1 MQILDFRSSAFHLAE
16 FFLNQKSFE
25 RNPFLHLKC
34 FASSLSLGSKIVNHQ
49 SKIPMFIAPQNTD
62 LLLQEA
68 EKETLYINLIV
79 QMNKDFNL
87 ANEAVDFPL
96 SLSPDEL
103 KIQLHEKIYRLIQYK
118 FAEYLNLLYIIDVS
132 EEEIKKLDGSDLV
145 VLAEQVA
152 FLILK
157 REWQKVW
164 FRNKY
169 K

>member
-1 MQILDFRSSAFHLAE
+1 
-16 FFLNQKSFE
+16 
-25 RNPFLHLKC
+25 
-34 FASSLSLGSKIVNHQ
+34 
-49 SKIPMFIAPQNTD
+49 MFIAPKNTD
-62 LLLQEA
+62 LLLKEA
-68 EKETLYINLIV
+68 ENETLYVNLIA

-96 SLSPDEL
+96 SLLPDEL

-145 VLAEQVA
+145 ILAEQVA